1 MGTVMDIYETTHD
14 GYLLT
19 TDPARLD
26 RDAVFR
32 YISGESYWSKGVTR
46 SFFERTLAGS
56 LCFSLIAPAGEQCGF
71 ARVATDY
78 AALAWLSD
86 VYVLAAH
93 RGRGLG
99 KLIIAAAM
107 AHPRLKG
114 MRRWMLATSVA
125 HELYA
130 KFGFSPV
137 APNSLMTRVD
147 RESYKRED

>member
-1 MGTVMDIYETTHD
+1 MASTMEIYEARRE

-19 TDPARLD
+19 TDPGRLD

-32 YISGESYWSKGVTR
+32 YLSGESYWSKGMAR
-46 SFFERTLAGS
+46 SFFERVLAGS
-56 LCFSLIAPAGEQCGF
+56 LCFSLLAPDGAQCGF

-99 KLIIAAAM
+99 KFIIAAAM

-114 MRRWMLATSVA
+114 MRRWMLATSDA

-130 KFGFSPV
+130 KFGFSSV